1 MCIRDRGV
9 FGVWVCLGMNVAQE
23 ALIKL
28 EAHEKECLIRYENI
42 QRQLDEHNV
51 RFDKLDAAMNRQLI
65 VIMTVIPLVIG
76 VIEFIR

>member
-1 MCIRDRGV
+1 MD
-9 FGVWVCLGMNVAQE
+9 LAQE

-28 EAHEKECLIRYENI
+28 EAHERECLIRYENI
-42 QRQLDEHNV
+42 QRQLDEHNA

-76 VIEFIR
+76 IIEFIR

>member
-1 MCIRDRGV
+1 MD
-9 FGVWVCLGMNVAQE
+9 LAQE

-42 QRQLDEHNV
+42 QRQLDEHNA

-65 VIMTVIPLVIG
+65 VIMTIIPLVIG
-76 VIEFIR
+76 IIEFIR

>member
-1 MCIRDRGV
+1 MD
-9 FGVWVCLGMNVAQE
+9 LAQE

-42 QRQLDEHNV
+42 QRQLDEHNA

-76 VIEFIR
+76 IIEFIR

>member
-1 MCIRDRGV
+1 MD
-9 FGVWVCLGMNVAQE
+9 VAQE